1 MKIRLSKCSIS
12 QLEIDAVSR
21 VLQSEY
27 LGMGESVQSFEAAIK
42 KYMNTNLEVVCVNT
56 GTSALHLSLAAI
68 DIKAGDEVLVPSL
81 TYIASFQAISATGA
95 TPIACEVDSS
105 TLFIDVNDAKSKI
118 TDKTKAIMPVHY
130 ASSSTG
136 MVDVYSLA
144 RKYNLRVIEDAA
156 QSFGCSREGEMIG
169 VTGDIICFSFDGIK
183 NITSGEGGAVITSD
197 KLLAQKLKDGRL
209 LGVEKDTD
217 KRYSGS
223 RSWEFDVSEQGY
235 RYHMSNI
242 NAAIGIVQLERIES
256 FKKKRQSIVANYIH
270 ELDSVSEITYLE
282 FKYEEIMAH
291 IFVIKAKRRNDLRLY
306 LIEQGIECGV
316 HYKPNHLLKKYKSK
330 GSLPVTE
337 SVYGEILTLPC
348 HVDLSENEQAFIIN
362 KIKEFYNA

>member
-118 TDKTKAIMPVHY
+118 TDKTKAIMRFTVLQPGIAV
-130 ASSSTG
+130 
-136 MVDVYSLA
+136 
-144 RKYNLRVIEDAA
+144 
-156 QSFGCSREGEMIG
+156 GE
-169 VTGDIICFSFDGIK
+169 
-183 NITSGEGGAVITSD
+183 
-197 KLLAQKLKDGRL
+197 
-209 LGVEKDTD
+209 
-217 KRYSGS
+217 
-223 RSWEFDVSEQGY
+223 
-235 RYHMSNI
+235 
-242 NAAIGIVQLERIES
+242 
-256 FKKKRQSIVANYIH
+256 
-270 ELDSVSEITYLE
+270 
-282 FKYEEIMAH
+282 
-291 IFVIKAKRRNDLRLY
+291 
-306 LIEQGIECGV
+306 
-316 HYKPNHLLKKYKSK
+316 
-330 GSLPVTE
+330 
-337 SVYGEILTLPC
+337 
-348 HVDLSENEQAFIIN
+348 
-362 KIKEFYNA
+362 